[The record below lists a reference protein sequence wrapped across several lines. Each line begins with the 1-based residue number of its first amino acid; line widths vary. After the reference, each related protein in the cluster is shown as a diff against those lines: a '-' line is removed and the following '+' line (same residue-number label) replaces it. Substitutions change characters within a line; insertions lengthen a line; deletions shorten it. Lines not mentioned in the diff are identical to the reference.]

1 MGSLSREVVKVLVY
15 KGLQYKANK
24 LGDTCSHIYTAYVET
39 ILEKGFST
47 ALNIVNKHGTS

>member
-39 ILEKGFST
+39 VLEEGFST
-47 ALNIVNKHGTS
+47 ALNIVNEHETS